1 MGYIIFL
8 VRKEKRVNTTVKIGD
23 SFPKWSAPTMWI
35 NGEAK
40 EMEEWGNKATLIHF
54 WSVSCY
60 FCKRAMSELN
70 QYRDYYQEKLNII
83 SVHVP
88 RSEHD
93 LDIELLKKT
102 AVDYKLTHSIYVD
115 HEFQLAKAF
124 SNEYVPSYYLFDQNG
139 KLRYYQ
145 AGGTNLK
152 MLDTRISR
160 VLNSP
165 VNLT

>member
-1 MGYIIFL
+1 M
-8 VRKEKRVNTTVKIGD
+8 KIGD
-23 SFPKWSAPTMWI
+23 PLPKWSAPILWI
-35 NGEAK
+35 NGEARGR
-40 EMEEWGNKATLIHF
+40 EEWGNKATLIHF

-70 QYRDYYQEKLNII
+70 QYRDFYQENLTVI
-83 SVHVP
+83 SVHFP

-93 LDIELLKKT
+93 LDIELVKKT
-102 AVDYKLTHSIYVD
+102 VAEYKMTQSIYVD

-165 VNLT
+165 VDLT

>member
-1 MGYIIFL
+1 REQMPELTGATAWL
-8 VRKEKRVNTTVKIGD
+8 NKEQSKADLIGD
-23 SFPKWSAPTMWI
+23 KP
-35 NGEAK
+35 
-40 EMEEWGNKATLIHF
+40 TLIHF

-70 QYRDYYQEKLNII
+70 QYRYYYQEKLNII

-93 LDIELLKKT
+93 LDIELVKKT